1 MADKVFVDSNV
12 LLRATFAGMND
23 HEACQATLDRLIDTD
38 HELWISHQVIRE
50 FCVNAT
56 REDTFVKESAP
67 QPNYNWV
74 VDVVDL
80 LPVQFS
86 IADEDAN
93 VRREFHGLMRRE
105 RIVGKQLHDANIVAT
120 MQVNDIDTLVTRNE
134 RHFRRFPRI
143 RLLSPKKD
151 RAL

>member
-1 MADKVFVDSNV
+1 MAFKVFVDSNV

-56 REDTFVKESAP
+56 REDTFAKENAP
-67 QPNYNWV
+67 QPHYKWIL
-74 VDVVDL
+74 DVVDL
-80 LPVQFS
+80 LPVRFS

-93 VRREFHGLMRRE
+93 VRSKFLGLMHRE

-134 RHFRRFPRI
+134 RHFRRFSRI
-143 RLLSPKKD
+143 RLLSPTQD
-151 RAL
+151 LAL